1 MSSPSSPTPSILPSL
16 AQTID
21 VETPELVVFSYTIAG
36 VGSRV
41 YAAFIDALICLA
53 VLLVLGV
60 SIGTLT
66 PSRGP
71 GGAPGAVDAWA
82 VAIFF
87 LAVFCVL
94 WGYYVVFEGL
104 ADGQTPGKKLLR
116 LRVVRDG
123 GYSVTFGASAVRNL
137 MRLADIMPPPS
148 YGVGLASIVISRS
161 GKRLGDIAAGTIV
174 VREAI
179 VKELAPTAAP
189 PLDDS
194 PPAALHT
201 TLNEEEYSVLEHFIQ
216 RRSALDAGR
225 RTMLAAQLANRL
237 SSALTAIPE
246 SARPEGSTNLARLV
260 RLYEAERDARAR
272 GVTARHEKG
281 AARERHVIIATR
293 SPRWNAFAAK
303 LAEAQRVGLGTFRED
318 EVRDF
323 VAEYR
328 DLASDLARL
337 RTAAR
342 GRESPEVFY
351 LSRLVASAH
360 NLLYR
365 SRSFSPL
372 DVLRLLFVE
381 APREVRR
388 SWRPILT
395 AALLLFAPAAI
406 AFTAVV
412 DEPAVASTFIP
423 SGMLDRAE
431 EGVKRAREGRGYISD
446 PQIFRPVMA
455 SQIIANNV
463 QVTFA
468 AFASGIS
475 FGVGTLLLLVLNGV
489 SLGGVFGL
497 YTAKGI
503 GALLLKFVAPHGV
516 LELTAIC
523 IAGGAGFLLAAA
535 LLLPGPRTRKRALVE
550 NSRRAIRLVAAA
562 TLLLLLAGNLEG
574 FVSPI
579 ESWSLR
585 DKLAVSAATVLLL
598 VLYLMGGRRRRSV
611 RETEGGR
618 GELLGLR

>member
-1 MSSPSSPTPSILPSL
+1 MSPPPSVLPSL

-41 YAAFIDALICLA
+41 YAALIDALIVMA
-53 VLLVLGV
+53 AIIVIGIT
-60 SIGTLT
+60 IGTVT
-66 PSRGP
+66 PDRSGP
-71 GGAPGAVDAWA
+71 GAPGAVDAWA
-82 VAIFF
+82 VAIFVF
-87 LAVFCVL
+87 AVFCVL
-94 WGYYVVFEGL
+94 WGYYVLFEGL
-104 ADGQTPGKKLLR
+104 ADGQTPGKRLLR

-137 MRLADIMPPPS
+137 VRLVDIMPPPS

-161 GKRLGDIAAGTIV
+161 GKRLGDFAAGTIV

-179 VKELAPTAAP
+179 VKELAPATAP
-189 PLDDS
+189 PPDESL
-194 PPAALHT
+194 PAALHT
-201 TLNEEEYSVLEHFIQ
+201 TLTEEEYAVLAHFVQ
-216 RRSALDAGR
+216 RRSALDANR

-237 SSALTAIPE
+237 VTALESVPE
-246 SARPEGSTNLARLV
+246 SARPEGSSNVARLL
-260 RLYEAERDARAR
+260 RLYEAERHARAR
-272 GVTARHEKG
+272 GVASRHEKG

-293 SPRWNAFAAK
+293 SPKWNAFATK
-303 LAEAQRVGLGTFRED
+303 LAAAQRVGLGTMPEDQVRE
-318 EVRDF
+318 F

-351 LSRLVASAH
+351 LSRLVAGAH

-365 SRSFSPL
+365 SRAFSL
-372 DVLRLLFVE
+372 IDVLRLLFVD

-388 SWRPILT
+388 SWRPILG
-395 AALLLFAPAAI
+395 AALLFFAPAAI

-412 DEPAVASTFIP
+412 DEPAVAATFIP

-431 EGVKRAREGRGYISD
+431 EGVRRAREGKGYIPD

-463 QVTFA
+463 QVTFSVF
-468 AFASGIS
+468 AFGIG
-475 FGVGTLLLLVLNGV
+475 FGIGTLLVLVLNGV

-503 GALLLKFVAPHGV
+503 GDLLLKFVAPHGV

-535 LLLPGPRTRKRALVE
+535 LLVPGQRTRKRALVE

-562 TLLLLLAGNLEG
+562 TLLLLVAGTLEG

-579 ESWSLR
+579 EWWPLSA
-585 DKLAVSAATVLLL
+585 KLAVSAATALLL
-598 VLYLMGGRRRRSV
+598 VLYLAGGRPSRSAAQNAG
-611 RETEGGR
+611 EQH
-618 GELLGLR
+618 ELLGLRS